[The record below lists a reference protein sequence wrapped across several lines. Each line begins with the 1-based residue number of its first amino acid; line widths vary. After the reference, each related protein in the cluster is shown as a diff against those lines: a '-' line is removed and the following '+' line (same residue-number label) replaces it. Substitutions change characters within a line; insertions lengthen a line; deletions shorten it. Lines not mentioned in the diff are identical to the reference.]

1 MVRLLLV
8 ERHAVRI
15 ARLLSAAAS
24 LDGAWQLQGYVLD
37 GEDVPVSGT
46 LIFSGD
52 HFAMVYRMGASAGSG
67 RGHGGTY
74 RVEEDRILFSIPY
87 WLQYVD
93 GASRVMTETSE
104 AGSRFEIEGDELRIR
119 FENDAVQRFR
129 EGSVVEGPARRR
141 VDDDPATR
149 ARPRLETRRASRS
162 SKRGASF
169 SSTPWRKAPRRPT
182 RGRTPAHTESKV
194 TTLTLKVESS
204 IHCVGGA
211 GRVERTPSPRD
222 VSFRLAEGKLD
233 LEFGSGARMS
243 FLRTRS

>member
-1 MVRLLLV
+1 MLFALP
-8 ERHAVRI
+8 E
-15 ARLLSAAAS
+15 LLSAAAS
-24 LDGAWQLQGYVLD
+24 LDGAWELQGYVLD

-129 EGSVVEGPARRR
+129 RAPSAKGPLDGAWTMTLYESEAKTGNAAGLALFEAGSFVLIYTMAKGAEAPDARAHAGAYGIEG
-141 VDDDPATR
+141 D
-149 ARPRLETRRASRS
+149 
-162 SKRGASF
+162 
-169 SSTPWRKAPRRPT
+169 
-182 RGRTPAHTESKV
+182 
-194 TTLTLKVESS
+194 TLTLKVEDS

-222 VSFRLAEGKLD
+222 VSFRLADEKLD
-233 LEFGSGARMS
+233 LEFRE
-243 FLRTRS
+243 RRSDELHPDTPLS